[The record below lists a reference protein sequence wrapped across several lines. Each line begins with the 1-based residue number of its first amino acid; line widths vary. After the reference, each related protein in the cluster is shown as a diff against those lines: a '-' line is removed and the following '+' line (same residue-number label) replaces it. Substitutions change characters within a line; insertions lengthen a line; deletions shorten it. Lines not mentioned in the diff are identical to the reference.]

1 MKNLS
6 QIIEKLNKATTVE
19 EIDKI
24 TKICNDFYAKSASN
38 EDKQMLKV
46 AINQKMDA
54 ILLSA
59 KALSQ
64 KADELINQFNAN
76 ENVII
81 EVDGQKYSLN
91 DWLTIK
97 DYCKTFGLKS
107 TSVVTNWAKRGI
119 IPKENILFLKGLN
132 NLKLI
137 KAVTY
142 I

>member
-6 QIIEKLNKATTVE
+6 QIIEKLNKATSIE
-19 EIDKI
+19 ELDKI

-38 EDKQMLKV
+38 EDKKILKV

-76 ENVII
+76 ENVTI
-81 EVDGQKYSLN
+81 EIDGQKYSLN

-119 IPKENILFLKGLN
+119 IPKENILLLKGLN

>member
-6 QIIEKLNKATTVE
+6 QIIEKLNKATSIE
-19 EIDKI
+19 ELDKI

-38 EDKQMLKV
+38 GDKQMLKV

-76 ENVII
+76 ENVTI
-81 EVDGQKYSLN
+81 EIDGQKYSLN

>member
-6 QIIEKLNKATTVE
+6 QIIEKLNKATSIE
-19 EIDKI
+19 ELDKI

-76 ENVII
+76 ENVTI
-81 EVDGQKYSLN
+81 EIDGQKYSLN

-119 IPKENILFLKGLN
+119 IPKENILLLKGLN